1 MYFFMDAREGINLI
15 NISSDFF
22 ISKVCVSV
30 LKTNNVLI
38 CASFVEH
45 LNEVT
50 STGELGNF

>member
-1 MYFFMDAREGINLI
+1 MDAREGINLI